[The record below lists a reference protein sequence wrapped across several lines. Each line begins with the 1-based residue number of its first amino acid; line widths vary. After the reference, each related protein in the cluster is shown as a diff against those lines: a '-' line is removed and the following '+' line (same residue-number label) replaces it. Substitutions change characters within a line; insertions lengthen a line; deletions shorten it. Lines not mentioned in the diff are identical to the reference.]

1 MISIEIPYNVN
12 EYAPTDAHKLWGTC
26 RGYLFDWRSETVLGR
41 MLRRS
46 VKQAQK
52 IRRDSL
58 SNTNA
63 VRILEVIKS
72 DYGVS
77 LGRSFLHDT
86 RDLIGLIGEILVENL
101 FQNSS
106 VTATIVKWKI
116 TGTSKSKGIDLMC
129 RVASERPPD
138 TLLLVE
144 SKHVHEEAKGTNV
157 LAPSILA
164 EKLKRGLSEFEEEKT
179 LLDLANTV
187 AKLDRSIAIDR
198 SISSDPQEK
207 RVLRE
212 FIADR
217 LSDQAYSVAIVVSID
232 NRFSDVALARNAARL
247 VQEPSWIVKR
257 TISFA
262 VVTFHRL
269 EQETDKLCERF
280 ARQD

>member
-1 MISIEIPYNVN
+1 MISIEIPYNAK
-12 EYAPTDAHKLWGTC
+12 EYAPTDAQKLWGTC
-26 RGYLFDWRSETVLGR
+26 RGYLFEWRSETVLGR

-86 RDLIGLIGEILVENL
+86 HDLIGLIGEILIENL

-116 TGTSKSKGIDLMC
+116 TGTSKSRGIDIMC
-129 RVASERPPD
+129 RVASGRPPD

-207 RVLRE
+207 QSLRE
-212 FIADR
+212 FIADCLR
-217 LSDQAYSVAIVVSID
+217 DQVYSVAVVASID
-232 NRFSDVALARNAARL
+232 DRFHDIVLARNATCL
-247 VQEPSWIVKR
+247 VQEPSWAAR
-257 TISFA
+257 HAISFA
-262 VVTFHRL
+262 LVTFHRL
-269 EQETDKLCERF
+269 EQETDKLCECF
-280 ARQD
+280 AR